1 MPFFNTTL
9 QLESRLGSLDSIT
22 SVEWPC
28 CVVDV

>member
-22 SVEWPC
+22 SVE
-28 CVVDV
+28 